1 MVGPGSDRNQNSDQN
16 QNSGTKVNSQVKK
29 QRVAAVALTINP
41 IFKVSNQNMSY

>member
-16 QNSGTKVNSQVKK
+16 QNSGTKVNSQAKK

-41 IFKVSNQNMSY
+41 ICNANSHKMS